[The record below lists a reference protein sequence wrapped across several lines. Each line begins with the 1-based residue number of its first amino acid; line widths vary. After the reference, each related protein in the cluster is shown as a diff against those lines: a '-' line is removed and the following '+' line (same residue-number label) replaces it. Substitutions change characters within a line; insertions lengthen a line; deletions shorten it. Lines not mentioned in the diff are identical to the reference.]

1 LKRIAWEASVQT
13 RTVLV
18 CLLCSLVGCG
28 SGAAE
33 QADEVEPSGGAGLD
47 APGLLA
53 DGSVPKADGSGP
65 KTDGPRPGADA
76 ASRDAQ
82 ADARSPVGVPLVD
95 VGYDAYRHFDRL
107 PYLKFGV
114 RAFMRSTYD
123 RSGGNEGADAS
134 HFLRQEA
141 PDRNVTLDVAGPGV
155 FTFFRA
161 NHWHGSPWQFT
172 VDGALHTVSESSTA
186 TPNSPAA
193 NAVFLPAGLVPEP
206 LGYTWATTKGAD
218 LMWRPIPFAQGLE
231 LAYGRT
237 HYGTGYY
244 IYQSYEDGGAN
255 LSQKPTWD
263 PAAPPPDDVL
273 TLLASAGE
281 DIGPTGS
288 GVETVEGSLDVPATD
303 AVTVATLTGG
313 PKVVRVLRLTVPEN
327 VAIAAGKTRLRITWD
342 DRKSSSIDAPLALFF
357 GAGTLYNRSSRDF
370 LVKGLLVNVART
382 VGEVA
387 LSIYHPMPFRS
398 SARIELLGAPQAIA
412 SVGYHIRTVPYTEPL
427 NWVGYLHATYKDHG
441 TPVRGKDL
449 VLLDTTQTEG
459 GGDFCGSFV
468 GTSFIFSDK
477 ADLGTLEGDPRFFFD
492 DAAGPQGYGT
502 GTEEWGGG
510 GDYWGGQNMTL
521 PFVGHPV
528 GASNAGGA
536 ADPEDLVESA
546 YRYLVADAM
555 PFGRNARIQLEHGG
569 GNDSTEHYQSVT
581 YWYGYP
587 GACLVPTDHLHVGD
601 AADETAHRYAS
612 PTASAVET
620 LTSRYEWGTDDPSFA
635 PITDTGRHMTGTSD
649 FTVTLDPANVGA
661 LVRRRLD
668 YAFPDQ
674 KAEVLVADDADGATF
689 EHAATWYTAGSNRCI
704 YSNPSGETDAATQT
718 VETSSRRF
726 RDDEILL
733 PRRLTEGRK
742 AVRVRIVYAPL
753 AQAIYPGAAPVAGA
767 WSEYRYDVYSYVL
780 PPL

>member
-1 LKRIAWEASVQT
+1 VPTRI
-13 RTVLV
+13 VLAF
-18 CLLCSLVGCG
+18 LLFSLVGCG
-28 SGAAE
+28 SEAVE
-33 QADEVEPSGGAGLD
+33 QADEAEPAGGAGTD
-47 APGLLA
+47 ALAPSA
-53 DGSVPKADGSGP
+53 DGAAPKTDGAAPKADGSGP
-65 KTDGPRPGADA
+65 AADA
-76 ASRDAQ
+76 AQRDGQ
-82 ADARSPVGVPLVD
+82 TDANASNGVPLVD
-95 VGYDAYRHFDRL
+95 VGYDAYRRFERL
-107 PYLKFGV
+107 PYLKLGV

-134 HFLRQEA
+134 HFLRQDA
-141 PDRNVTLDVAGPGV
+141 PDRNVSLDVAGPGV

-186 TPNSPAA
+186 TPNSPVS
-193 NAVFLPAGLVPEP
+193 NAVFLPAGLIPEP

-218 LMWRPIPFAQGLE
+218 LMWRPIPFNDGLT

-255 LSQKPTWD
+255 LSHKPSWD
-263 PAAPPPDDVL
+263 PAAGPPDDVL
-273 TLLASAGE
+273 TLLGNAGE
-281 DIGPTGS
+281 DIAPTGA
-288 GVETVEGSLDVPATD
+288 GVETVEGSVDVPANA

-313 PKVVRVLRLTVPEN
+313 PKMIRALRFTVAESLA
-327 VAIAAGKTRLRITWD
+327 VAFGKGRLKITWD
-342 DRKSSSIDAPLALFF
+342 DHSAASIDAPLALFF
-357 GAGTLYNRSSRDF
+357 GAGTLYNRGSRDF

-382 VGEVA
+382 ASGVE
-387 LSIYHPMPFRS
+387 LSTYFPMPFRS
-398 SARIELLGAPQAIA
+398 AARVELSGGAQAIA
-412 SVGYHIRTVPYTEPL
+412 NVGYHVRTVPYTDPL
-427 NWVGYLHATYKDHG
+427 NWVGYLHATYKDHA
-441 TPVRGKDL
+441 TPTRGKDL
-449 VLLDTTQTEG
+449 VLLDTKETEG

-468 GTSFIFSDK
+468 GTSFIFSDN
-477 ADLGTLEGDPRFFFD
+477 AVLGTLEGDPRFFFD
-492 DAAGPQGYGT
+492 DAQGPQGYGT

-521 PFVGHPV
+521 PLAGHPV
-528 GASNAGGA
+528 GASSAGGA
-536 ADPEDLVESA
+536 ADPEDLIESA

-569 GNDSTEHYQSVT
+569 SDDSTEHYQSVT

-587 GACLVPTDHLHVGD
+587 GACLVPSDHLDVGD
-601 AADETAHRYAS
+601 AADETAHHYAS

-620 LTSRYEWGTDDPSFA
+620 LTSRYEWGVDDPSFL
-635 PITDTGRHMTGTSD
+635 PITDTGRHMTGTTE
-649 FTVTLDPANVGA
+649 FTVKLDPANVGA

-674 KAEVLVADDADGATF
+674 KAEVLVANDADGAAF
-689 EHAATWYTAGSNRCI
+689 EHAAAWYTAGSNRCI
-704 YSNPSGETDAATQT
+704 YSNPPGETDPATQN

-742 AVRVRIVYAPL
+742 AVRVRIVYQPL
-753 AQAIYPGAAPVAGA
+753 AQPIYPGAALVAGA
-767 WSEYRYDVYSYVL
+767 WSEYRYDVYSYVM
-780 PPL
+780 PAP